1 LLFITTLVP
10 SFPMLSK
17 LLTFFVIIGWCSWY
31 RRCHHRRWPILIVF
45 SRCLFVLVFVEFNQ
59 LGKFA
64 ILYSRDRCSKHRVM
78 NYIEAPIALP
88 LSLDNEAM
96 MPPRRKML
104 ISPLFD
110 KFDRN
115 CNSFPPHSAPL
126 LLTVLFLFL
135 IEIPIPVAS
144 HLS

>member
-1 LLFITTLVP
+1 
-10 SFPMLSK
+10 
-17 LLTFFVIIGWCSWY
+17 VILKKIDK
-31 RRCHHRRWPILIVF
+31 RTMIEEKVVDATMFLHL
-45 SRCLFVLVFVEFNQ
+45 
-59 LGKFA
+59 
-64 ILYSRDRCSKHRVM
+64 KHRVM

-110 KFDRN
+110 KFDRT

-135 IEIPIPVAS
+135 IEIPIAVDS

>member
-1 LLFITTLVP
+1 
-10 SFPMLSK
+10 
-17 LLTFFVIIGWCSWY
+17 
-31 RRCHHRRWPILIVF
+31 
-45 SRCLFVLVFVEFNQ
+45 
-59 LGKFA
+59 
-64 ILYSRDRCSKHRVM
+64 M

-110 KFDRN
+110 KFDRT

-135 IEIPIPVAS
+135 IEIPIAVAS